1 MTAHL
6 SAPALDAATLKAATL
21 LSRDLA
27 LQGAAANYNLDDRAE
42 QARSGRDL
50 SRLFFRLAKVLETD
64 LFVEAGAKDGA
75 SSRRA
80 RRLLDPKRIVAFE
93 ANPFTYQLFESRNA
107 DPALKVEYL
116 HLALSDQPGNVT
128 FNVLRNDD
136 GKPRA
141 DGRSSLL
148 KRESDLERGFEE
160 VTVEATT
167 IDTYLAG
174 QEYERAALWVD
185 VEGAAQQVLG
195 GGRATLE
202 RAAVVIIEV
211 EDRRFWGAEQWL
223 RDDVTSYLYDRGLVA
238 VARDFQSRYQH
249 NIVFVRDELLT
260 VDRARWAITLFYS
273 KAYAA
278 GGAQTLSAERPPAL
292 EERGTVL
299 ARELARRAVGKGRR
313 TLARLSGKRG

>member
-1 MTAHL
+1 MTADL
-6 SAPALDAATLKAATL
+6 SAPAVDAATLKAATL

-27 LQGAAANYNLDDRAE
+27 LQGAAANYDLDDRAE
-42 QARSGRDL
+42 LARSGRDL
-50 SRLFFRLAKVLETD
+50 SRLFFRLAKIFETD
-64 LFVEAGAKDGA
+64 LFIEAGAKDGA

-93 ANPFTYQLFESRNA
+93 ANPFTYRLFEPRNA

-116 HLALSDQPGNVT
+116 HLALSDQPGTVT
-128 FNVLRNDD
+128 FNVLRTDD

-160 VTVEATT
+160 VSVEATT

-185 VEGAAQQVLG
+185 VEGAAQQVLS

-202 RAAVVIIEV
+202 RAAVVMIEV
-211 EDRRFWGAEQWL
+211 EDRRYWGAEQWL
-223 RDDVTSYLYDRGLVA
+223 REDVTSYLYDRGLVA

-249 NIVFVRDELLT
+249 NIVLVRDDLLT
-260 VDRARWAITLFYS
+260 VDRARWTITQFYS

-278 GGAQTLSAERPPAL
+278 GGSQTAAAARPPVI
-292 EERGTVL
+292 EERGVVL
-299 ARELARRAVGKGRR
+299 ARELARRAIGKGRR
-313 TLARLSGKRG
+313 VAGRLSGKRG